1 MNEQALENLV
11 EAFQEQAIFNDYQ
24 AKNYELMAQL
34 QELISLAWDGWSDDL
49 TREHWN
55 GTSKPEE
62 FTTSFASQYLENEDF
77 EEAGFS
83 TNELNE
89 FFAV

>member
-1 MNEQALENLV
+1 MNEQAFKNLV

-34 QELISLAWDGWSDDL
+34 QELISLAWDGWSDDV

-62 FTTSFASQYLENEDF
+62 FTTSFAAEYLENEDF
-77 EEAGFS
+77 DAAGFS
-83 TNELNE
+83 LDKLNE